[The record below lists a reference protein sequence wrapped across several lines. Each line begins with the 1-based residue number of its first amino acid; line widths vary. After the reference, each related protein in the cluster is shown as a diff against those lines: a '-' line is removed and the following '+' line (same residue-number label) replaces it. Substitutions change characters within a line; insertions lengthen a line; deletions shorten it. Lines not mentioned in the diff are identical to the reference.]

1 MDIRMMESYLAV
13 TREGNISAAAQ
24 SLHVSQ
30 PALSRQMK
38 DLEEELGIT
47 LFERGSRRIKLT
59 EGGMILRRR
68 AEEMV
73 RLMQITESEISEAQN
88 HLSGEIHIGAGESLS
103 FHHLSKIAGEIRA
116 SYPDIR
122 FYITSGD
129 TADLIDQLDNGLI
142 DVALIFTEY
151 DHTLYQGIRLPSVD
165 TLGLLMRRDDP
176 LASQDVVT
184 IADLQKLP
192 LIIPRASLDLLLS
205 DPDMA
210 NLHIVTV
217 YNLIYNA
224 SLLVEDGVGYAVG
237 FEGLINTSGDSPL
250 VFRPLEVRIPHS
262 GTVIWKKYTM
272 FSPAV
277 NLFLDRLKRNG

>member
-1 MDIRMMESYLAV
+1 MLLLHRKARKGVHFNGYSDDGIFSGGH
-13 TREGNISAAAQ
+13 TGGNISAAAQ
-24 SLHVSQ
+24 
-30 PALSRQMK
+30 
-38 DLEEELGIT
+38 
-47 LFERGSRRIKLT
+47 
-59 EGGMILRRR
+59 
-68 AEEMV
+68 
-73 RLMQITESEISEAQN
+73 
-88 HLSGEIHIGAGESLS
+88 SLS
-103 FHHLSKIAGEIRA
+103 FHHLSKIAGEIHA

-142 DVALIFTEY
+142 DIALIFTEY
-151 DHTLYQGIRLPSVD
+151 DHTLYQGIRLPNVD

-250 VFRPLEVRIPHS
+250 VFRPLEVRIPHA